1 MSTKNQ
7 SVSFKIKAINESTQA
22 SPEKAQVY
30 NLGSFTLPA
39 NSGKHEEVKKTVE
52 SQATQ
57 TELNDNLV
65 FESSIEEIN
74 TIDIENNEV
83 LESKPPPLPEVSFK
97 ETQVDLLYKQ
107 TVEQMISTE
116 EQYISPDMLLKVE
129 EELQEIKKKY
139 DEEASTHKGL
149 QQMHEELQNNHK
161 VLNSEKKALQIN
173 YDSLARELIVN
184 EQSKQHEIS
193 ELAQELEKCKYPI
206 AEDLTV
212 LAKKDTLKFQQLN
225 AEQTLKWDSLEREV
239 KEKEEKIKGI
249 NRQYMITQGKIEEIE
264 EAEKLTRQESGKQAE
279 NMRRQ
284 YSMIISE
291 NEKENK
297 EFKVKIQELE
307 LTNSQLVTNIQ
318 VCSWSLIYR
327 NSKMKLISFIK

>member
-139 DEEASTHKGL
+139 DEEASTHIGL

-161 VLNSEKKALQIN
+161 VLNNEKKALQIN

-225 AEQTLKWDSLEREV
+225 AEQTLK
-239 KEKEEKIKGI
+239 
-249 NRQYMITQGKIEEIE
+249 
-264 EAEKLTRQESGKQAE
+264 
-279 NMRRQ
+279 
-284 YSMIISE
+284 
-291 NEKENK
+291 
-297 EFKVKIQELE
+297 
-307 LTNSQLVTNIQ
+307 
-318 VCSWSLIYR
+318 
-327 NSKMKLISFIK
+327 